1 MVTVQQKPS
10 RTREAI
16 LDAAASGFRELG
28 FEQAS
33 MDEIARRAGV
43 ARGTLYYNF
52 QSKNDIAVGIAE
64 RYRAQGYA
72 QLLKQKA
79 AGADAVTL
87 LNSFFAFAG
96 EWIAENRDAA
106 FIGTTAAIRG
116 VGRTPDRPGTTSVF
130 EQLIAQGQEEG
141 LFRSDLEPA
150 VAARLLAALLTQAA
164 LLGPDASRGE
174 AAQWPRLLLRVA
186 LEGLLSDDQAPP

>member
-1 MVTVQQKPS
+1 VQQKPS